1 MHVQLIDKVGLR
13 SIGLVSDRGRLKI
26 IYTKKKF
33 KDYLILSLMENGY

>member
-26 IYTKKKF
+26 IYTKCAEQF
-33 KDYLILSLMENGY
+33 TLS